1 MFYRNKNY
9 RLHVKSGWLDNSK
22 PGALSGNSTSKIWLQ
37 SFNSSFMK
45 QNTHFLQLL
54 SFALLL
60 SFTACKKDN
69 HSVTEKDDPEISVHA
84 DDEAFFTSETDA
96 VFSDANAVLES
107 GSASPRHQDNII
119 CDASIAVNLASNPQ
133 TITVTFNGEACLGSR
148 TREGVIL
155 FSAPM
160 GTQWKNAG
168 ASFKIEYKDFKVTR
182 KRDKKSITINGE
194 QTFTNV
200 SGGLLAQLS
209 LLGSI
214 THTVSSTGLNVAFN
228 NGAKRSWQTAQKR
241 VFTYDNGAVASVSG
255 THTENNDNQV
265 AVWGTNRFGTSFTS
279 SITDP
284 LVIRQ
289 DCSFRLTSGEIKHKV
304 ASATATA
311 TFGLDADGKPV
322 SCPSG
327 NYYYKLVWAGPN
339 GNSFAAIV
347 AY

>member
-1 MFYRNKNY
+1 
-9 RLHVKSGWLDNSK
+9 
-22 PGALSGNSTSKIWLQ
+22 
-37 SFNSSFMK
+37 MK
-45 QNTHFLQLL
+45 QNIRFLQLL
-54 SFALLL
+54 SFALLI
-60 SFTACKKDN
+60 SATACKKDN
-69 HSVTEKDDPEISVHA
+69 HSVEEKDDPEISVHA

-96 VFSDANAVLES
+96 IFSDANQVLDN
-107 GSASPRHQDNII
+107 GAASPRHQDNII
-119 CDASIAVNLASNPQ
+119 CDASIAVDFMSNPQ
-133 TITVTFNGEACLGSR
+133 TITIAFNGEDCLGGR
-148 TREGVIL
+148 TREGVIV

-209 LLGSI
+209 SLQTI

-241 VFTYDNGAVASVSG
+241 VFTYDNGAVLSVSG
-255 THTENNDNQV
+255 THTENDDNHI
-265 AVWGTNRFGTSFTS
+265 AIWGNNRFGTPFTS

-289 DCSFRLTSGEIKHKV
+289 DCDFRLTGGEIKHQL

-311 TFGLDADGKPV
+311 TFGLDAGGDPT

-327 NYYYKLVWAGPN
+327 NYYYKLVWTGPN
-339 GNSFAAIV
+339 GNSLTAIV

>member
-1 MFYRNKNY
+1 
-9 RLHVKSGWLDNSK
+9 
-22 PGALSGNSTSKIWLQ
+22 
-37 SFNSSFMK
+37 MK
-45 QNTHFLQLL
+45 QNMHFLQLFSL
-54 SFALLL
+54 ALLL

-96 VFSDANAVLES
+96 VVSDANLVLDA
-107 GSASPRHQDNII
+107 GSVSPRHQDNII
-119 CDASIAVNLASNPQ
+119 CDASIAVDLLNNPQ
-133 TITVTFNGEACLGSR
+133 TITISFNGGECLGSR
-148 TREGVIL
+148 TREGIIVL
-155 FSAPM
+155 SAPT

-200 SGGLLAQLS
+200 SGGLLVQLS
-209 LLGSI
+209 SLESI

-228 NGAKRSWQTAQKR
+228 NGGKRSWQVAQQR
-241 VFTYDNGAVASVSG
+241 VFTYDNGIVVAVSG
-255 THTENNDNQV
+255 THTKSNDNTI
-265 AVWGTNRFGTSFTS
+265 AVWGTNRFGSAFTS
-279 SITDP
+279 ATTDP

-289 DCSFRLTSGEIKHKV
+289 DCNFRLTSGAIQHTV
-304 ASATATA
+304 GSITATA
-311 TFGLDADGKPV
+311 TFGLDAGGNPV

-339 GNSFAAIV
+339 GNSVTAMV

>member
-1 MFYRNKNY
+1 
-9 RLHVKSGWLDNSK
+9 
-22 PGALSGNSTSKIWLQ
+22 
-37 SFNSSFMK
+37 MK
-45 QNTHFLQLL
+45 QNMHFLQLF

-96 VFSDANAVLES
+96 VFSDANLALDA

-119 CDASIAVNLASNPQ
+119 CDASIAVDLLNNPQ
-133 TITVTFNGEACLGSR
+133 TITISFNGGECLGSR
-148 TREGVIL
+148 TREGLIVL
-155 FSAPM
+155 SAPT

-200 SGGLLAQLS
+200 SGGLLVQLS
-209 LLGSI
+209 SLESI
-214 THTVSSTGLNVAFN
+214 IHTVSSTGLNVAFN
-228 NGAKRSWQTAQKR
+228 SGAKRSWQIAQKR
-241 VFTYDNGAVASVSG
+241 IFTYDNGAVVSVSG
-255 THTENNDNQV
+255 THTENDDSQV
-265 AVWGTNRFGTSFTS
+265 AIWGTNRFGTSFTS

-289 DCSFRLTSGEIKHKV
+289 DCSFRLTGGEIKHKV
-304 ASATATA
+304 GSATATA
-311 TFGLDADGKPV
+311 TFGLDAAGKPV

-339 GNSFAAIV
+339 GNSVTAMV